1 MTEKIPPAR
10 MHPPSFATVSLRIA
24 FALLVLI
31 GGCQSMQE
39 LIGGAPKPTAH
50 VIGASIR
57 GLSLEN
63 IVLLFDVEVENPYAT
78 SLPLIDLD
86 YSLMSGS
93 SKFLEGTVKPTGSI
107 PARGKQ
113 VIQIPATVPFSSLL
127 AALKGVKPGAIVP
140 YTANFRIDIDA
151 PVLGRIDVPLSKS
164 GELPVPAVPQV
175 ELTSLAIGKLS
186 LDQMTASAKLQ
197 VKNTNQFPLD
207 LTKLGVSF
215 ALGGEE
221 VGSSKLANSV
231 NLPAGQATMLD
242 VPLSFSPRAVGVGLV
257 NLLRGNQIAY
267 KVSGSIDA
275 NTRFGPLSLPF
286 NHIGNTSV
294 TR

>member
-1 MTEKIPPAR
+1 MRTL
-10 MHPPSFATVSLRIA
+10 VSLRLIA
-24 FALLVLI
+24 FALICASLVT
-31 GGCQSMQE
+31 GCQSLQD

-78 SLPLIDLD
+78 SLPLIDLG
-86 YSLMSGS
+86 YSLTSGGA
-93 SKFLEGTVKPTGSI
+93 KFLEGALKPSGSI

-113 VIQIPATVPFSSLL
+113 VIQIPATVSFSSLVTV
-127 AALKGVKPGAIVP
+127 LKGVKPGSIVP
-140 YTANFRIDIDA
+140 YTADFKIGVDA
-151 PVLGRIDVPLSKS
+151 PMFGRIEVPLSKS
-164 GELPVPAVPQV
+164 GELPVPAVPHV
-175 ELTSLAIGKLS
+175 ELSSLAIGKLS

-215 ALGGEE
+215 ALGGVE
-221 VGSSKLANSV
+221 VGSSKLASPI
-231 NLPAGQATMLD
+231 NLPAGQTATLEI
-242 VPLSFSPRAVGVGLV
+242 PLSFSPRAVGVGLV
-257 NLLRGNQIAY
+257 NLLRGSQIAY
-267 KVSGSIDA
+267 KVSGTIDA
-275 NTRFGPLSLPF
+275 NSRFGPLSLPF
-286 NHIGNTSV
+286 SHVGNTAV

>member
-1 MTEKIPPAR
+1 MTDMSSLPRIRLHFSLLA
-10 MHPPSFATVSLRIA
+10 SFLTML
-24 FALLVLI
+24 
-31 GGCQSMQE
+31 GGCQSLQD

-57 GLSLEN
+57 GLSLDN

-78 SLPLIDLD
+78 SLPLIDLG
-86 YSLMSGS
+86 YSLASGGR
-93 SKFLEGTVKPTGSI
+93 KFLEGTVKPTGSI

-113 VIQIPATVPFSSLL
+113 VIQLPATVPFSSLF
-127 AALKGVKPGAIVP
+127 ATLKGVKPGAIVP
-140 YTANFRIDIDA
+140 YTADFKLGVDA
-151 PVLGRIDVPLSKS
+151 PVLGRLDVPLSKS
-164 GELPVPAVPQV
+164 GELPIPAMPQV

-207 LTKLGVSF
+207 LTRISVSF
-215 ALGGEE
+215 ALGGLD

-231 NLPAGQATMLD
+231 NLPAGQAATLD
-242 VPLSFSPRAVGVGLV
+242 VPLSFSPRAVGIGLV

-267 KVSGSIDA
+267 RVSGSVET
-275 NTRFGPLSLPF
+275 NTRFGRLSLPF
-286 NHIGNTSV
+286 SHVGNTAV

>member
-1 MTEKIPPAR
+1 
-10 MHPPSFATVSLRIA
+10 MHTFVSHRVAA
-24 FALLVLI
+24 FALICASLFS
-31 GGCQSMQE
+31 GCQSMQDI
-39 LIGGAPKPTAH
+39 IGSAPKPTAH

-78 SLPLIDLD
+78 SLPLIDIG
-86 YSLMSGS
+86 YSLTSGGM
-93 SKFLEGTVKPTGSI
+93 KFLEGTVKPTGSI

-113 VIQIPATVPFSSLL
+113 VIQLPATVQFSSLF
-127 AALKGVKPGAIVP
+127 ATLKGLKPGAIVP
-140 YTANFRIDIDA
+140 YTADFKLGVDA
-151 PVLGRIDVPLSKS
+151 PILGRIDVPLSKS

-186 LDQMTASAKLQ
+186 LDQITASAKLQ

-215 ALGGEE
+215 ALGGQE

-231 NLPAGQATMLD
+231 NLPAGQATTLD
-242 VPLSFSPRAVGVGLV
+242 VPLSFSPRAVGIGLV

-286 NHIGNTSV
+286 SHIGNTAV

>member
-1 MTEKIPPAR
+1 
-10 MHPPSFATVSLRIA
+10 MHTIVSHRFITFAVICASLVA
-24 FALLVLI
+24 
-31 GGCQSMQE
+31 GCQSMQD
-39 LIGGAPKPTAH
+39 LIGGASKPTAH

-63 IVLLFDVEVENPYAT
+63 VVLLFDVEVQNPYAS
-78 SLPLIDLD
+78 SLPLIDLG
-86 YSLMSGS
+86 YSLTSGGR
-93 SKFLEGTVKPTGSI
+93 KFLEGTVTPTGSI

-113 VIQIPATVPFSSLL
+113 VIQLPATVPFSSLF
-127 AALKGVKPGAIVP
+127 ATLKGVKPGAIVP
-140 YTANFRIDIDA
+140 YTADFRIGVNA
-151 PVLGRIDVPLSKS
+151 PVLGRLDLPFSKS

-175 ELTSLAIGKLS
+175 ELTSLAIARLS

-197 VKNTNQFPLD
+197 VKNTNQFPFD

-215 ALGGEE
+215 ALGGQE

-231 NLPAGQATMLD
+231 NIPAGQATILE
-242 VPLSFSPRAVGVGLV
+242 VPLSFSPRAAGIGLV

-275 NTRFGPLSLPF
+275 NSRFGPLSLPF
-286 NHIGNTSV
+286 SHIGNTPIS
-294 TR
+294 R

>member
-1 MTEKIPPAR
+1 MRTLVSHR
-10 MHPPSFATVSLRIA
+10 FAA
-24 FALLVLI
+24 FALICASLV
-31 GGCQSMQE
+31 GGCQSMQDI
-39 LIGGAPKPTAH
+39 IGGVPKPTAH

-57 GLSLEN
+57 GLSLDN
-63 IVLLFDVEVENPYAT
+63 IVLLFDIEVENPYAA
-78 SLPLIDLD
+78 SLPLIDLG
-86 YSLMSGS
+86 YSLTSGGR
-93 SKFLEGTVKPTGSI
+93 KFLEGTVTPTGSI

-113 VIQIPATVPFSSLL
+113 VIQLPATVQFSSLF
-127 AALKGVKPGAIVP
+127 ATLKGVKPGAIVP
-140 YTANFRIDIDA
+140 YTADFRIGVNA
-151 PVLGRIDVPLSKS
+151 PVLGRLDIPLSKS

-186 LDQMTASAKLQ
+186 LDQITASAKLQ

-215 ALGGEE
+215 ALGGQE
-221 VGSSKLANSV
+221 VGGSKLANPV
-231 NLPAGQATMLD
+231 NLPAGQATTLD
-242 VPLSFSPRAVGVGLV
+242 VPLSFSPRTAGMGLV

-286 NHIGNTSV
+286 SHIGNTAV

>member
-1 MTEKIPPAR
+1 MRTLVSHR
-10 MHPPSFATVSLRIA
+10 FAA
-24 FALLVLI
+24 FALICASLV
-31 GGCQSMQE
+31 GGCQSMQDI
-39 LIGGAPKPTAH
+39 IGGVPKPTAH

-57 GLSLEN
+57 GLSLDN
-63 IVLLFDVEVENPYAT
+63 IVLLFDIEVENPYAA
-78 SLPLIDLD
+78 SLPLIDLG
-86 YSLMSGS
+86 YSLTSGGR
-93 SKFLEGTVKPTGSI
+93 KFLEGTVTPTGSI

-113 VIQIPATVPFSSLL
+113 VIQLPATVQFSSLF
-127 AALKGVKPGAIVP
+127 ATLKGVKPGAIVP
-140 YTANFRIDIDA
+140 YTADFRIGVNA
-151 PVLGRIDVPLSKS
+151 PVLGRLDIPLSKS

-186 LDQMTASAKLQ
+186 LDQIAASAKLQ

-215 ALGGEE
+215 ALGGQE
-221 VGSSKLANSV
+221 VGGSKLANPV
-231 NLPAGQATMLD
+231 NLPAGQATTLD
-242 VPLSFSPRAVGVGLV
+242 VPLLFSPRAAGMGLV

-275 NTRFGPLSLPF
+275 NTRFGRLSLPF
-286 NHIGNTSV
+286 SHIGNTAV

>member
-1 MTEKIPPAR
+1 MRTLISHR
-10 MHPPSFATVSLRIA
+10 LATLALICASLSS
-24 FALLVLI
+24 
-31 GGCQSMQE
+31 GCQSMQD

-57 GLSLEN
+57 GLSLDN

-78 SLPLIDLD
+78 SLPLIDLG
-86 YSLMSGS
+86 YSLASGGR
-93 SKFLEGTVKPTGSI
+93 KFLEGTIKPTGSI
-107 PARGKQ
+107 PAHGKQ
-113 VIQIPATVPFSSLL
+113 VIQLPATVPFSSLL
-127 AALKGVKPGAIVP
+127 ATLKGVKPGAIVP
-140 YTANFRIDIDA
+140 YTADFKLGVDA
-151 PVLGRIDVPLSKS
+151 PVLGRLDVPLSKS
-164 GELPVPAVPQV
+164 GELPVPAAPQV
-175 ELTSLAIGKLS
+175 ELTSLAIDKLN

-215 ALGGEE
+215 ALGGQE
-221 VGSSKLANSV
+221 VSSSRLANSV
-231 NLPAGQATMLD
+231 RLPAGQATTLD

-257 NLLRGNQIAY
+257 NLLRGDQIAY
-267 KVSGSIDA
+267 KVSGSVDA

-286 NHIGNTSV
+286 SHIGNTVV

>member
-1 MTEKIPPAR
+1 MAG
-10 MHPPSFATVSLRIA
+10 MSSLSSIRSR
-24 FALLVLI
+24 FALLAAFLTLL
-31 GGCQSMQE
+31 GGCQSMQD

-57 GLSLEN
+57 GLSPEN
-63 IVLLFDVEVENPYAT
+63 IVLLFDVEVENPYPT
-78 SLPLIDLD
+78 SLPLIDLG
-86 YSLMSGS
+86 YSLASGGRQ
-93 SKFLEGTVKPTGSI
+93 FLQGTVTPTGSI

-113 VIQIPATVPFSSLL
+113 VIQLPATVQFSSLF
-127 AALKGVKPGAIVP
+127 ASLKGVKPGAIVP
-140 YTANFRIDIDA
+140 YTADFRIGVNA
-151 PVLGRIDVPLSKS
+151 PVLGRLDVPLSKS

-175 ELTSLAIGKLS
+175 ELTSLAIGKLG
-186 LDQMTASAKLQ
+186 LDQITASAKLQ
-197 VKNTNQFPLD
+197 VKNNNQFPLD

-215 ALGGEE
+215 ALGGQE
-221 VGSSKLANSV
+221 VGGSKLANPV
-231 NLPAGQATMLD
+231 NLPAGQTATLD
-242 VPLSFSPRAVGVGLV
+242 VPLSFSPRAVGIGLV

-286 NHIGNTSV
+286 SHVGNTAV

>member
-1 MTEKIPPAR
+1 
-10 MHPPSFATVSLRIA
+10 MHPISFSTLFFR
-24 FALLVLI
+24 FALVLVALLA
-31 GGCQSMQE
+31 GCQSMQDM
-39 LIGGAPKPTAH
+39 LGGAPKPSAH
-50 VIGASIR
+50 VVGVSIR

-78 SLPLIDLD
+78 GLPLIDLG
-86 YSLMSGS
+86 YSLASGGK
-93 SKFLEGTVKPTGSI
+93 KFLAGSVKPTGSI
-107 PARGKQ
+107 PAHGKQ
-113 VIQIPATVPFSSLL
+113 IIQLPATVAFPILL
-127 AALKGVKPGAIVP
+127 ATLKGVKPGAIVP
-140 YTANFRIDIDA
+140 YMADFRIGVDV
-151 PVLGRIDVPLSKS
+151 PVLGRIDVPFSKS

-175 ELTSLAIGKLS
+175 ELNSLDIGKLS
-186 LDQMTASAKLQ
+186 LDQFKASAKLQ

-215 ALGGEE
+215 ALGGQD
-221 VGSSKLANSV
+221 VGGSKLANPIT
-231 NLPAGQATMLD
+231 LPAGQSTALE
-242 VPLSFSPRAVGVGLV
+242 VPLSFSPRAAGLGLL

-286 NHIGNTSV
+286 SHVGNTNV

>member
-1 MTEKIPPAR
+1 MRPI
-10 MHPPSFATVSLRIA
+10 SYATVSTRIA
-24 FALLVLI
+24 FVLLALLA
-31 GGCQSMQE
+31 GCQSMQD
-39 LIGGAPKPTAH
+39 LLGGAPKPTAH

-63 IVLLFDVEVENPYAT
+63 IVLLFDVEVENPYAA
-78 SLPLIDLD
+78 SLPLIDLG
-86 YSLMSGS
+86 YALSSGGK
-93 SKFLEGTVKPTGSI
+93 KFLEGTLKPTGSI

-113 VIQIPATVPFSSLL
+113 VIQLPATVPFSSLF

-140 YTANFRIDIDA
+140 YTADLRIGVDV

-164 GELPVPAVPQV
+164 GEFPVPAVPQV
-175 ELTSLAIGKLS
+175 ELSSLAIDKLG
-186 LDQMTASAKLQ
+186 LDQLKASAKLQ

-207 LTKLGVSF
+207 LTKLGVTF
-215 ALGGEE
+215 ALGGQE
-221 VGSSKLANSV
+221 VGGSKLANPIA
-231 NLPAGQATMLD
+231 LPAGQAATLEI
-242 VPLSFSPRAVGVGLV
+242 PLSFSPRAVGLGLV
-257 NLLRGNQIAY
+257 NLLKGNQIAY

-286 NHIGNTSV
+286 SHVGNTAV

>member
-1 MTEKIPPAR
+1 MRTLVSHR
-10 MHPPSFATVSLRIA
+10 FAACAVICASL
-24 FALLVLI
+24 V
-31 GGCQSMQE
+31 GGCQSMQDI
-39 LIGGAPKPTAH
+39 IGGVPKPTAH

-57 GLSLEN
+57 GLSLDN
-63 IVLLFDVEVENPYAT
+63 IVLLFDIEVENPYAA
-78 SLPLIDLD
+78 SLPLIDLG
-86 YSLMSGS
+86 YSLTSGGR
-93 SKFLEGTVKPTGSI
+93 KFLEGTVTPTGSI

-113 VIQIPATVPFSSLL
+113 VIQLPATVQFSSLF
-127 AALKGVKPGAIVP
+127 ATLKGVKPGAIVP
-140 YTANFRIDIDA
+140 YTADFRIGVNA
-151 PVLGRIDVPLSKS
+151 PVLGRLDIPLSKS

-186 LDQMTASAKLQ
+186 LDQITASAKLQ

-215 ALGGEE
+215 ALGGQE
-221 VGSSKLANSV
+221 VGGSKLANSV
-231 NLPAGQATMLD
+231 NLPAGQATTLD
-242 VPLSFSPRAVGVGLV
+242 VPLSFSPRAAGMGLV

-286 NHIGNTSV
+286 GHIGNTAV

>member
-1 MTEKIPPAR
+1 
-10 MHPPSFATVSLRIA
+10 MHTFVSHRFAA
-24 FALLVLI
+24 FALICASLFS
-31 GGCQSMQE
+31 GCQSMQDI
-39 LIGGAPKPTAH
+39 IGSAPKPTAH

-78 SLPLIDLD
+78 SLPLIDIG
-86 YSLMSGS
+86 YSLTSGGM
-93 SKFLEGTVKPTGSI
+93 KFLEGTVKPTGSI

-113 VIQIPATVPFSSLL
+113 VIQLPATVQFSSLF
-127 AALKGVKPGAIVP
+127 ATLKGLKPGAIVP
-140 YTANFRIDIDA
+140 YTADFKLGVDA
-151 PVLGRIDVPLSKS
+151 PILGRIDVPLSKS

-186 LDQMTASAKLQ
+186 LDQITASAKLQ

-215 ALGGEE
+215 ALGGQE

-231 NLPAGQATMLD
+231 NLPAGQATTLD
-242 VPLSFSPRAVGVGLV
+242 VPLSFSPRAVGIGLV

-286 NHIGNTSV
+286 SHIGNTAV